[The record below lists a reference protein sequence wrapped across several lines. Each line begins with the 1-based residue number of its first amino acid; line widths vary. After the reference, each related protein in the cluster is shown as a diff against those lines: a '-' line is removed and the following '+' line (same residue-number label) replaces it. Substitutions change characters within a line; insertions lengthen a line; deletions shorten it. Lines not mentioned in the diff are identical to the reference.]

1 MNLENLYNIIQI
13 FILRC
18 KHFFLVNLS
27 AIKFHYNKNITQD
40 LKIIIKEIKKNG
52 YIVMPNY
59 FSKQICDEIIKDI
72 DLHLSRKSERIWK
85 DEEESDFRIYG
96 ANFIKNRDIYNF
108 FCDEKILL
116 IVENYM
122 KLKIENAFT
131 MAAKIVF
138 NDRNKGSGGGWH
150 RDSIN
155 PSVKA
160 MMYLNDVDEK
170 NGPLQIIEES
180 NSARNILKDHKV
192 IKKNKFTDTRFS
204 NDEIKKIIYSR
215 SANIKTIKQKAGT
228 LIIFDG
234 SYIHRG
240 CPILEKNR
248 YALTNYYSPKF
259 RVERERDSV
268 KSFLLQSKKI

>member
-1 MNLENLYNIIQI
+1 MYLENLYNIIQI
-13 FILRC
+13 LILRC
-18 KHFFLVNLS
+18 KHLSLVNLS

-40 LKIIIKEIKKNG
+40 VKIIIKEIKKNG
-52 YIVMPNY
+52 YIVIPNY
-59 FSKQICDEIIKDI
+59 FSKQICNEIIKDI
-72 DLHLSRKSERIWK
+72 DLHLSIKSDRIWK
-85 DEEESDFRIYG
+85 DEEDSDFRIYG
-96 ANFIKNRDIYNF
+96 ANFIKNQNIYKF

-170 NGPLQIIEES
+170 NGPLQIIEKS
-180 NSARNILKDHKV
+180 NVITNILKDHKA
-192 IKKNKFTDTRFS
+192 IRKNKFTDTRFS
-204 NDEIKKIIYSR
+204 NDEIIKIINSR
-215 SANIKTIKQKAGT
+215 NANIITINAKAGAI
-228 LIIFDG
+228 IIFDG

-248 YALTNYYSPKF
+248 YALTNYYSSKL
-259 RVERERDSV
+259 RVEREKEAV
-268 KSFLLQSKKI
+268 KSFLLQ